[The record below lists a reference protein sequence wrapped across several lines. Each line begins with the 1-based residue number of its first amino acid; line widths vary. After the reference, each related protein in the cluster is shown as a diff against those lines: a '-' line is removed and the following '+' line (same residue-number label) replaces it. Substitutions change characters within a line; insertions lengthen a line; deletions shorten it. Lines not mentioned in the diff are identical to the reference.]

1 MFYKIVASRGDSAY
15 IEKLKSVKL
24 VGEGRVFCEPYHGSC
39 YFAHI
44 DQIIKDCDIAEII
57 HQSTDWL
64 YKVRLEFVWGQ
75 DQEGGAD
82 DV

>member
-15 IEKLKSVKL
+15 VEKLNSVKL
-24 VGEGRVFCEPYHGSC
+24 VGEGRVFCEPLHGSC

-57 HQSTDWL
+57 HKSTDWL
-64 YKVRLEFVWGQ
+64 YKVRLENVWGL
-75 DQEGGAD
+75 DQKGGD
-82 DV
+82 LND